1 MSFTDLSAQLWR
13 ERELLDTLT
22 FRLEVEQLL
31 LTAGRTRRLP
41 QATAE
46 VEQVVDQ
53 LAVAG
58 LERTVMV
65 AALAQEWGTPA
76 DVTLRE
82 LAEAA
87 PDGAWQDIL
96 ASHLAAMVEQT
107 AAIRSLRDANDQF
120 LRAASRAT
128 EETMA
133 TLTPS
138 SRTYDAT
145 GSAAPSSL
153 SRFLDQTL

>member
-65 AALAQEWGTPA
+65 AALATEWGAPTEA
-76 DVTLRE
+76 TLRE
-82 LAEAA
+82 LAEVT

-96 ASHLAAMVEQT
+96 RSHLAAMVEQT
-107 AAIRSLRDANDQF
+107 ATIRSLRDANEQF
-120 LRAASRAT
+120 LRAAARAT

-133 TLTPS
+133 TMAPS

-153 SRFLDQTL
+153 SRFLDQNL

>member
-46 VEQVVDQ
+46 VEQVVEQ
-53 LAVAG
+53 LATAG
-58 LERTVMV
+58 LERTVIV
-65 AALAQEWGTPA
+65 ADLAGQWGLPL
-76 DVTLRE
+76 DLTLRE
-82 LAEAA
+82 LADAA

-96 ASHLAAMVEQT
+96 VSHLTAMVEQT
-107 AAIRSLRDANDQF
+107 AVIRSLRDANEQF
-120 LRAASRAT
+120 LRAAARAT

-133 TLTPS
+133 TLGPTA
-138 SRTYDAT
+138 RTYDAS

-153 SRFLDQTL
+153 SRLLDQTL